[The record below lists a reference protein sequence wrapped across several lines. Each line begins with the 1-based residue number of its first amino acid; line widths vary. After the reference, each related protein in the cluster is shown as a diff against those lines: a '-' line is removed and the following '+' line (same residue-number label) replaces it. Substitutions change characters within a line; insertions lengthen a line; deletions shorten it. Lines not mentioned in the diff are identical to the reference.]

1 MTIKNKLT
9 IGITLLTLVATMSA
23 CISLGW
29 LATQSSTEALQTE
42 ATKQLITARDTS
54 KSRIEQYVQQL
65 NNQILSFANDRMIIN
80 AMQEF
85 SESTKTLL
93 TDSTASEIQGMR
105 AQLGQYYQQEFAQ
118 EYHKLNI
125 NKNIDI
131 NKLLNK
137 LDDPAVKLQYLYIQN
152 NSNALGNKH
161 QLADAKDGSDYSK
174 THAKFHPHIKDYLE
188 RFGYSD
194 IFLVDPQSGRI
205 IYSVYKEI
213 DYATSLKN
221 GAYANT
227 ELGKAFQHANQ
238 LSSRKTIIEDFSS
251 YLPSYEAPASFIA
264 TPIFDHGKKTG
275 ILIFQMPI
283 AEINKIM
290 TFNKQWKSSGMGDSG
305 ETYLVGSDFK
315 ARSISRFLVED
326 KKAYLSTLEKSAV
339 TAEIINHISAKNTN
353 IGLQSI
359 QNKGVKLALS
369 GQTGIATF
377 PDYRGISV
385 LSAYA
390 PLNIKGLKWIILSEI
405 DQSEAFAPA
414 IAMEQSIIWTASSII
429 VFMAVIA
436 LVAGFSFSTLISRPI
451 NQFGTS
457 IENILAD
464 GKINLTTRLDE
475 NSQDEFAELASHINH
490 LLEKNQQ
497 TVQTVISASKQLDI
511 ASEKVS
517 AVSLQTKQTVDEQ
530 HQKTEE
536 IATAMNQMTAT
547 VQEVANHAT
556 NTADRTQQGHNEA
569 KAGSQVISL
578 TIESIN
584 QLSNNIQ
591 SAEQVVKNLE
601 QDSQTIGSVLDVI
614 QGIAEQT
621 NLLALNA
628 AIEAARAGEQG
639 RGFAVVADE
648 VRTLASKTQESTTQI
663 HSMIE
668 KLQKGT
674 SKSALTMD
682 ESSSYANK
690 TALEAL
696 ESQTAMGNIVNSITE
711 ISEMTTHI
719 ASATEEQSMVAE
731 EINRNIIQISDYT
744 KETLEGSN
752 ETSRCSQEMQELAKE
767 LQAVVKLF
775 IV

>member
-1 MTIKNKLT
+1 
-9 IGITLLTLVATMSA
+9 MSA

-42 ATKQLITARDTS
+42 ATKQLVIARETS

-65 NNQILSFANDRMIIN
+65 NNQILSFANNRMIIN

-85 SESTKTLL
+85 SDSTKNLVA
-93 TDSTASEIQGMR
+93 DSSAAEIQNMR
-105 AQLGQYYQQEFAQ
+105 TQLSQYYKQDFSK
-118 EYHKLNI
+118 EYQKLN
-125 NKNIDI
+125 NNQNIHTD
-131 NKLLNK
+131 KLLNK
-137 LDDPAVKLQYLYIQN
+137 LDDFAVKLQYLYIQK
-152 NSNALGNKH
+152 NSNALGNKY

-188 RFGYSD
+188 RFAFSD
-194 IFLVDPQSGRI
+194 IFLVEPLSGRV

-213 DYATSLKN
+213 DYATSLKQ
-221 GAYANT
+221 GAFANT
-227 ELGKAFQHANQ
+227 GLANTFQRANQ
-238 LSSRKTIIEDFSS
+238 LTNRETVVEDFSS
-251 YLPSYEAPASFIA
+251 YLPSYGAPASFIA
-264 TPIFDHGKKTG
+264 TPIFDHGKKIG

-283 AEINKIM
+283 NEINKIM

-305 ETYLVGSDFK
+305 ETFLVGSDFK

-326 KKAYLSTLEKSAV
+326 KEEYISALKKSGI
-339 TAEIINHISAKNTN
+339 TTDIINNISAKNTN
-353 IGLQSI
+353 IGLQTI
-359 QNKGVKLALS
+359 QTKGVKLALS
-369 GQTGIATF
+369 GQTGVATLS
-377 PDYRGISV
+377 DYRGVTV

-390 PLNIKGLKWIILSEI
+390 PVNIKGVHWAVLAEI
-405 DQSEAFAPA
+405 DQSEAYAPA
-414 IAMEQSIIWTASSII
+414 ITMEQSIIWTASSII
-429 VFMAVIA
+429 VFMAIIA

-451 NQFGTS
+451 NQFGNS
-457 IENILAD
+457 IEEILAH

-536 IATAMNQMTAT
+536 IATAMNEMTAT

-569 KAGSQVISL
+569 KAGNQIISL

-591 SAEQVVKNLE
+591 SAEHVVKDLE
-601 QDSQTIGSVLDVI
+601 QDSQAIGSVLDVI

-648 VRTLASKTQESTTQI
+648 VRTLASKTQESTSQI
-663 HSMIE
+663 HAMIE
-668 KLQKGT
+668 KLQRGT
-674 SKSALTMD
+674 SKSALAMD

-690 TALEAL
+690 TALEAVDG
-696 ESQTAMGNIVNSITE
+696 QTAMENIVNSITE

-744 KETLEGSN
+744 KETIEGSN
-752 ETSRCSQEMQELAKE
+752 ESLKCSQEMQQLAKK